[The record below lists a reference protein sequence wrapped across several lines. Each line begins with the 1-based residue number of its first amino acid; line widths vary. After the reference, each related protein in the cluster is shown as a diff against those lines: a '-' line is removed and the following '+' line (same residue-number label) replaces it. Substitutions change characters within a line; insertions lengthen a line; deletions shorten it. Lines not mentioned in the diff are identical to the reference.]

1 MRICDVILN
10 LRETR
15 RMTQMDVARGM
26 NISQSAVSAIE
37 KGIREPSYKM
47 LERFAD
53 FFNVPLSDMLK
64 DTDDAPSDNEMTIAE
79 FIHRNPHQKILFDK
93 TKFFS
98 EEDMAV
104 MISVANAIRKD
115 RERDG

>member
-10 LRETR
+10 LREER
-15 RMTQMDVARGM
+15 HLTQMDVSRGM

-37 KGIREPSYKM
+37 KGTRKPSYEM
-47 LERFAD
+47 LVRFAD
-53 FFNVPLSDMLK
+53 FFKVPLSDMMK
-64 DTDDAPSDNEMTIAE
+64 DTDDAPSDSEMTIAE

-98 EEDMAV
+98 EDDMAV
-104 MISVANAIRKD
+104 MISVANAIKKD
-115 RERDG
+115 RERNG